1 MTVLRPIF
9 IIASYTLKELLKSKV
24 LVSALVMSLAI
35 ALLAWLASEFTF
47 GVPARVALDVGL
59 AALSVSGYGIS
70 IFMGATLISREI
82 ESRTIYMVISR
93 PVSREAF
100 LIGKMLGLTLFLVI
114 NMTVLAISAVGVA
127 WLLGLPPSVLVLCVF
142 MASVVECIILMLV
155 VVLISLGANTAL
167 TVIFSLILLVAG
179 HAIGETRNSLY
190 VQLRPALGKVLDVFH
205 YIFPGFY
212 KFNLKDMVI
221 YDLVPPPGWLSAMFS
236 YGFCYSTLLA
246 VLICL
251 VIRKKDFN

>member
-1 MTVLRPIF
+1 MTLKPVVIV
-9 IIASYTLKELLKSKV
+9 ANYTLKELLKSKV
-24 LVSALVMSLAI
+24 LISAFVMSLGI

-59 AALSVSGYGIS
+59 AALSVSGYGIAV
-70 IFMGATLISREI
+70 FMGVTLISREI

-93 PVSREAF
+93 PISREAF
-100 LIGKMLGLTLFLVI
+100 LIGKMAGLSLFLMI
-114 NMTVLAISAVGVA
+114 NLAVLGVAAVSVA
-127 WLLGLPPSVLVLCVF
+127 WLLGLPPSWLVLCAF
-142 MASVVECIILMLV
+142 LASILECVILMLV
-155 VVLISLGANTAL
+155 VVLLSLGANTSL

-190 VQLRPALGKVLDVFH
+190 VQLRPALGRVLDFFH
-205 YIFPGFY
+205 YLFPGFY

-221 YDLVPPPGWLSAMFS
+221 YELVPPAGWLNSMFL
-236 YGFCYSTLLA
+236 YGICYATFLA

>member
-1 MTVLRPIF
+1 MTVLRPVSIV
-9 IIASYTLKELLKSKV
+9 ASYTLKELLKSKV
-24 LVSALVMSLAI
+24 LVSAVVMSFGI

-59 AALSVSGYGIS
+59 AALSVSGYGIA

-93 PVSREAF
+93 PISREAF
-100 LIGKMLGLTLFLVI
+100 LIGKMIGLTLFLAI
-114 NMTVLAISAVGVA
+114 NLAVLAVAAIGVA
-127 WLLGLPPSVLVLCVF
+127 WVLGLPPSWLVLCVF
-142 MASVVECIILMLV
+142 LASLLECVILMLV
-155 VVLISLGANTAL
+155 VVLLSLGSNTPL
-167 TVIFSLILLVAG
+167 TVIFSVILLLAG

-190 VQLRPALGKVLDVFH
+190 VQLRPALAKVLDFFH

-212 KFNLKDMVI
+212 KFNLKDLVI
-221 YDLVPPPGWLSAMFS
+221 YQLAPPAGWLSSMFS
-236 YGFCYSTLLA
+236 YGLCYATFLA

-251 VIRKKDFN
+251 AIRKKDFN